1 LVNATITG
9 GAGDGSILDGV
20 DTDIKAT
27 VEDYTNSNPL
37 AVTLKDTDG
46 SYVAVGGGTQYTED
60 AAAAANPVGTAL
72 NLVRDD
78 ARGGSLTTTD
88 GDNVAARGTN
98 AGELYVKHVDSIP
111 VTGTFFQ
118 ATQPVSI
125 AASVAV
131 TNAGLTALNGAI
143 SGTEVQVDVL
153 TMPTTTVTATN
164 LDIRDIDA
172 ATDDITV
179 YGDVGILDQLDLTNS
194 NPAAVAIVDGDGTQI
209 TSFGGGV
216 QYTETNID
224 ATITGTALMWE
235 DAADT
240 LVAASATKPL
250 PVDLGTN
257 NDVTVTSGSIT
268 ANAGTNLNTS
278 ALALEAGGNLAGA
291 ATSLAILDDWD
302 ETNRAAVNTIAGQVG
317 VQGAS
322 GTVTALT
329 QRVVLATDV
338 ALPAGTNGIGK
349 LTSNS
354 GVDIGDVDVTSVI
367 PGTGATSLGKAIDTM
382 TGATDTGVL
391 TLATRDDALGALTP
405 VEGDNVQLRVD
416 ANGAL
421 WTHDDALDAALSGS
435 ELQVDV
441 VTMPTTTVQA
451 TNLDIRDL
459 TATDVVTVTGG
470 AGQTADVKITL
481 DSESVAVTGTF
492 WQATQPVSIAQ
503 DIMLGTDFSS
513 VFGTDSLVLATQADD
528 LVNTSDGIQ
537 TTTFNYWFDGTTW
550 DRARGD
556 STDGLLVNLGANNDV
571 VVSATNLDIRDLTSV
586 SDSVAVLQA
595 TASNLNAT
603 VVGTGTFAVQ
613 ADTELAAAATIA
625 ADGVTPTVPGIASYN
640 FIKTP
645 AANTWDRSYS
655 IVNATNSI
663 GTGITAA
670 GLVAQFDDTS
680 PTAISENQFGNLRMS
695 DLRAAYVQVL
705 PNPGATGAPT
715 NATSTAYEASRVA
728 KASAGVFYGMTGY
741 NSRTSAQFIQIH
753 NTTSL
758 PADTAI
764 PIVTFRVPASSNFS
778 LDYGEKGRYFST
790 GITVCNSSTGPT
802 KTIGSADVWYDIQ
815 YS

>member
-1 LVNATITG
+1 MPNAPRDENRVATLIGVDSSDLTTPELVAVDAATNRLLVNATVTG
-9 GAGDGSILDGV
+9 SSGDGSILDGV
-20 DTDIKAT
+20 TSTIKAT
-27 VEDYTNSNPL
+27 VFDYTNSNPL
-37 AVTLKDTDG
+37 GVVLRDTNGD
-46 SYVAVGGGTQYTED
+46 YVSVGGGTQYTED
-60 AAAAANPVGTAL
+60 AAAAANPVGTVL

-88 GDNVAARGTN
+88 GDNVAGRGTN

-338 ALPAGTNGIGK
+338 ALPAGTIGIGN
-349 LTSNS
+349 LTYNY

-481 DSESVAVTGTF
+481 DSESVAVTG
-492 WQATQPVSIAQ
+492 
-503 DIMLGTDFSS
+503 
-513 VFGTDSLVLATQADD
+513 
-528 LVNTSDGIQ
+528 
-537 TTTFNYWFDGTTW
+537 
-550 DRARGD
+550 
-556 STDGLLVNLGANNDV
+556 
-571 VVSATNLDIRDLTSV
+571 
-586 SDSVAVLQA
+586 
-595 TASNLNAT
+595 
-603 VVGTGTFAVQ
+603 
-613 ADTELAAAATIA
+613 
-625 ADGVTPTVPGIASYN
+625 
-640 FIKTP
+640 
-645 AANTWDRSYS
+645 
-655 IVNATNSI
+655 
-663 GTGITAA
+663 
-670 GLVAQFDDTS
+670 
-680 PTAISENQFGNLRMS
+680 
-695 DLRAAYVQVL
+695 
-705 PNPGATGAPT
+705 
-715 NATSTAYEASRVA
+715 
-728 KASAGVFYGMTGY
+728 
-741 NSRTSAQFIQIH
+741 
-753 NTTSL
+753 
-758 PADTAI
+758 
-764 PIVTFRVPASSNFS
+764 
-778 LDYGEKGRYFST
+778 
-790 GITVCNSSTGPT
+790 
-802 KTIGSADVWYDIQ
+802 
-815 YS
+815 